1 MLLRP
6 EIMAHVARAHA
17 TRRLLS
23 TSACRRASAKEAS
36 TELFERFGAGKPV
49 SIRKQVLDAN
59 QLHLLNITLNREPSS
74 NSPPSYGAPIP
85 AGHHLVYFTP
95 SIIESELGLDGTDR
109 TVNPLAPYT
118 RRMWAGGELT
128 WTQDTNA
135 VLRVGQEVCE
145 TTKLLSA
152 EPKKLKNG
160 GEMLVVGVEKIF
172 ENDQGI
178 ALVDRR
184 SWVFQKEITAENPVR
199 PLARPEEKALPP
211 GKHTRD
217 FCQSDVTLF
226 RFSALTFN
234 GHKIHFSPEWCRQVE
249 GHRTCVVHG
258 PLNLVNILDLWRDTT
273 RDGSPEA
280 LPKSIAYRAMSPLYM
295 GEPYRILLGKDGVN
309 GQADAAGR
317 WIADIWDSYGKQS
330 MKGTIHA

>member
-1 MLLRP
+1 
-6 EIMAHVARAHA
+6 MAHVARAHA

-74 NSPPSYGAPIP
+74 NSPPSYGTPIP

-118 RRMWAGGELT
+118 RRMWAGGELA